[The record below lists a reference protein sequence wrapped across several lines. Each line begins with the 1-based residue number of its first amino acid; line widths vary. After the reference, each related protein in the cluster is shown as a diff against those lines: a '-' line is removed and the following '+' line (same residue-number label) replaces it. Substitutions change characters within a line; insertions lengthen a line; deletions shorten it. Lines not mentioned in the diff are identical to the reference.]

1 MLLRW
6 FRLKNR
12 NRNWYILT
20 RWEFDMFLIA
30 GLGNPGKQYEKTK
43 HNVGFDT
50 IDELADAHRVP
61 CGGTQCRAM
70 YGKGMIGGQKV
81 ILAKPLTYMN
91 LSGEALRGLTDY
103 YKIDPETELIVVYDD
118 ISLAPGQIRVRKKG
132 SAGGHN
138 GIKNIISRLGTQNFI
153 RVRVG
158 IGEKPPK
165 WDLADYVLAPFQKE
179 ERQAVDEGIRRA
191 AEAVCVIL
199 EQGADAAMNLFNQK
213 QTVKE

>member
-1 MLLRW
+1 M
-6 FRLKNR
+6 
-12 NRNWYILT
+12 YI
-20 RWEFDMFLIA
+20 IV
-30 GLGNPGKQYEKTK
+30 GLGNPTAQYEGTR
-43 HNVGFDT
+43 HNVGFDV
-50 IDELADAHRVP
+50 IDTLAEKYHIALDMKKHRAY
-61 CGGTQCRAM
+61 C
-70 YGKGMIGGQKV
+70 GKGVIAGQKV

-118 ISLAPGQIRVRKKG
+118 ISLTPGQIRVRKKG

-138 GIKNIISRLGTQNFI
+138 GIKNIISQLGTQNFI